1 MVDKLETA
9 EEDAMADSHSSESQ
23 PKLAI
28 CIRCEKAFSIDDN
41 EDYDC
46 LYHYGDLY
54 PDEGHPAWD
63 DHDVRSH
70 GEIDTPRN
78 RKNFPEAFLRDCCD
92 EHSSPDNSR
101 YLILPS
107 KLAAAPSAGNGS
119 DQAICVQ
126 CNQAFSVLTRA
137 GNSCRYHPGTRW
149 ADPSNEAW
157 DDHYVNTDGPMETEE
172 NMEEWPDAFVWDCC
186 Q

>member
-1 MVDKLETA
+1 MDIVASLPESHLRAILVALCNDPRTH
-9 EEDAMADSHSSESQ
+9 DRVIHMA
-23 PKLAI
+23 
-28 CIRCEKAFSIDDN
+28 
-41 EDYDC
+41 
-46 LYHYGDLY
+46 
-54 PDEGHPAWD
+54 
-63 DHDVRSH
+63 
-70 GEIDTPRN
+70 
-78 RKNFPEAFLRDCCD
+78 
-92 EHSSPDNSR
+92 
-101 YLILPS
+101 S

-126 CNQAFSVLTRA
+126 CNRAFSVLTRA

-186 Q
+186 QEPGSARGCKVGQHRS